1 MSNHLQQPPQ
11 PSSGTGGAGPIVDD
25 DAEIQEALNDVA
37 AQLASP
43 SPNPPPKLPSNEE
56 IMFMQAAN
64 RIPQVPLQQP
74 PPHMQGYYLP
84 PAAAPP
90 APAPP
95 PLPQAPDFFTSIRN
109 LVYFSEDLK
118 LMAVVFFVVFAVH
131 FIPLESIVGK
141 YIAIEKIPY
150 HDKLLRAIVI
160 AVLVVVVKN
169 LFLSK
174 F

>member
-11 PSSGTGGAGPIVDD
+11 PSSATASGPIVDD

-37 AQLASP
+37 AQLASTSQQP
-43 SPNPPPKLPSNEE
+43 HPPQKQPSNEE

-64 RIPQVPLQQP
+64 RIPQVPPQQP
-74 PPHMQGYYLP
+74 YYQMVP
-84 PAAAPP
+84 NAP
-90 APAPP
+90 APALAPSPP
-95 PLPQAPDFFTSIRN
+95 APDFFTSIRN

-141 YIAIEKIPY
+141 YIAIERIPY

>member
-11 PSSGTGGAGPIVDD
+11 PSSGTGSVPIVDD

-37 AQLASP
+37 AQLASTSQP
-43 SPNPPPKLPSNEE
+43 LPPQKQPSNEE

-64 RIPQVPLQQP
+64 RIPQVPMQQP
-74 PPHMQGYYLP
+74 YYQMVQNS
-84 PAAAPP
+84 
-90 APAPP
+90 APAPVLAPTP

-141 YIAIEKIPY
+141 YIAIERIPY

-169 LFLSK
+169 LVLSK

>member
-11 PSSGTGGAGPIVDD
+11 PSSGTVGGPIVDD

-37 AQLASP
+37 AQLAS
-43 SPNPPPKLPSNEE
+43 SNPTPPQQKLPSNEE

-64 RIPQVPLQQP
+64 RIPQQP
-74 PPHMQGYYLP
+74 APPHMQYYL
-84 PAAAPP
+84 PP

-95 PLPQAPDFFTSIRN
+95 PPIPPLPQTPDFFTSIRN

-118 LMAVVFFVVFAVH
+118 LMAIVFFVVFAVH
-131 FIPLESIVGK
+131 FVPLEAIVGK
-141 YIAIEKIPY
+141 YIAIERIPY

>member
-11 PSSGTGGAGPIVDD
+11 PSSGTGGGPIVDD

-43 SPNPPPKLPSNEE
+43 STNPPQKMPSNEE

-64 RIPQVPLQQP
+64 RIPQVPLQPSP
-74 PPHMQGYYLP
+74 PQMQYYMP
-84 PAAAPP
+84 PATAPP

-95 PLPQAPDFFTSIRN
+95 QLPQAPDFFTSIRN

-118 LMAVVFFVVFAVH
+118 LMAIVFFVVFAVH

-141 YIAIEKIPY
+141 YIAIERIPY

>member
-1 MSNHLQQPPQ
+1 MVQNS
-11 PSSGTGGAGPIVDD
+11 A
-25 DAEIQEALNDVA
+25 
-37 AQLASP
+37 
-43 SPNPPPKLPSNEE
+43 
-56 IMFMQAAN
+56 
-64 RIPQVPLQQP
+64 
-74 PPHMQGYYLP
+74 
-84 PAAAPP
+84 P
-90 APAPP
+90 APSLAPSPP
-95 PLPQAPDFFTSIRN
+95 PLPQAPDFFSSIRN

-141 YIAIEKIPY
+141 YIAIERIPY

>member
-11 PSSGTGGAGPIVDD
+11 PSSGTGGGPIVDD

-37 AQLASP
+37 AQLASTSQP
-43 SPNPPPKLPSNEE
+43 HPPPKQPSNEE

-74 PPHMQGYYLP
+74 YYQMVQN
-84 PAAAPP
+84 AAPAL
-90 APAPP
+90 APALAPSP

-141 YIAIEKIPY
+141 YIAIERIPY